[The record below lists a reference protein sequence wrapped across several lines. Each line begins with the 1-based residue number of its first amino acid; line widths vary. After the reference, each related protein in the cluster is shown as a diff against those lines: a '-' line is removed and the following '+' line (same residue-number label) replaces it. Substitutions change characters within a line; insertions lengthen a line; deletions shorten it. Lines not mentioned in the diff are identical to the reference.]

1 MRRFKGILCFCAAAA
16 LWSAPAARAEE
27 PGVELE
33 VGFDYSGRYIF
44 RGVDLL
50 GRRPALLPRL
60 TVTRGGLSAY
70 YEGYGGEIGRGG
82 PDYEEHDFGI
92 EYGLTAGRLSLT
104 LGSVA
109 YTYRKPVDYEDELE
123 IYAISGLDVPL
134 SPALSVYYDA
144 KGFGGGYASLEV
156 SHELP
161 LVADRLSLGLAG
173 SLGYDLG
180 YYSDVY
186 GTGPS
191 RGWNDARL
199 GADLAWQAFPAVSFH
214 LLAERSIALDVM
226 DAVGERD
233 QTFYTVGTA
242 LSF

>member
-1 MRRFKGILCFCAAAA
+1 MRGTRAILWLCATVA
-16 LWSAPAARAEE
+16 LGGAPAAGAQE
-27 PGVELE
+27 PGVGIEA
-33 VGFDYSGRYIF
+33 GFDYSGRYVF

-50 GRRPALLPRL
+50 ARRPALLPRL
-60 TVTRGGLSAY
+60 TVSRGGLSVY
-70 YEGYGGEIGRGG
+70 YEGYGGEIGRNG

-92 EYGLTAGRLSLT
+92 EYGLSAGRLSLT

-123 IYAISGLDVPL
+123 IYAISGLDVLL

-144 KGFGGGYASLEV
+144 KGFGGGYASLEM

-161 LVADRLSLGLAG
+161 LVPGRLSLGLAG

-191 RGWNDARL
+191 RGWNDLRL
-199 GADLAWQAFPAVSFH
+199 GADLSWLVFPALSFH
-214 LLAERSIALDVM
+214 LMAERSIALDVM

-242 LSF
+242 VSF